1 MKIEPRATASLPKYA
16 AVMAA
21 AVVLTGCGNRPVA
34 LGGDV
39 PVPDFISESSEK
51 HIISGFARQG
61 IKLER
66 SYGIAEY
73 NGPANQAWF
82 ADKEK
87 AVVVCFYFDNSGSAA
102 ELKQNSAEQFDWGFA
117 CETQYPLGAEEQ
129 TACRTAYI
137 EVKPLHETEFSKDAA
152 EQIAKDLQNMTI
164 NETTDETEAKTN
176 EN

>member
-1 MKIEPRATASLPKYA
+1 MKIQPRATASVPKYA

-39 PVPDFISESSEK
+39 PVPDFISESSER
-51 HIISGFARQG
+51 HIRSGFARQG
-61 IKLER
+61 INLER
-66 SYGIAEY
+66 SYGTAEY
-73 NGPANQAWF
+73 NGPSNQAWF
-82 ADKEK
+82 ADQEK

-102 ELKQNSAEQFDWGFA
+102 ELEKSGAEQFDWGFA
-117 CETQYPLGAEEQ
+117 CETQYPLGAEAQ

-152 EQIAKDLQNMTI
+152 EQIAKDLLNMTMD
-164 NETTDETEAKTN
+164 ETTDKAEEQN
-176 EN
+176 DEN